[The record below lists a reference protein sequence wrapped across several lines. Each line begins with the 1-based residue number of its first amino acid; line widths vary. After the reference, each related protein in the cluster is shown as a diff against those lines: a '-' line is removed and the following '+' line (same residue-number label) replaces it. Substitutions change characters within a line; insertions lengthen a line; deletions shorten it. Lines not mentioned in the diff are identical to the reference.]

1 MRLEEMEELVERQQ
15 EVMRLEELEEL
26 VEMQ

>member
-1 MRLEEMEELVERQQ
+1 MRLEEMEELVEMQQ
-15 EVMRLEELEEL
+15 EVMRLEEMEEL